1 MSTTTSTTDDFRTL
15 RTVAVREIPGFVAM
29 LGRRQYLGLAAL
41 LLVAMLAAISHLR
54 YAGTNLSPSGLLS
67 PTTAPLA
74 PVPASY
80 TKPQDVK
87 IIGLVFFGR
96 RKRVELLRCFIERN
110 LAENGGW
117 LDEVHW
123 VQNTQ
128 NEEDLEYLDEILASS
143 PTYKKIAL
151 SDEER
156 SSFEHAWEHLERG
169 ALYVKVDDDVVG
181 FVTSGMQLRS

>member
-1 MSTTTSTTDDFRTL
+1 MSTTTSAPDDSPISATGTL
-15 RTVAVREIPGFVAM
+15 HEMPGLGGM
-29 LGRRQYLGLAAL
+29 MGRRQYLGLAAFV
-41 LLVAMLAAISHLR
+41 LVAMLAAISHHR
-54 YAGTNLSPSGLLS
+54 YSRIDLASSGSLSA
-67 PTTAPLA
+67 TTTHLVPA
-74 PVPASY
+74 PVSY
-80 TKPQDVK
+80 TKPKDVK

-110 LAENGGW
+110 LVENGGW

-123 VQNTQ
+123 VQNTEK
-128 NEEDLEYLDEILASS
+128 EEDLAYLDEILASS
-143 PTYKKIAL
+143 PTYRKIAL

-181 FVTSGMQLRS
+181 SVKS